1 MPAIRVATIC
11 VELDMLVLCAKVA
24 ITLGSF
30 GTNRTNI
37 QRKIKDVWVAVILV
51 GVSCSSL

>member
-37 QRKIKDVWVAVILV
+37 QRKIKDV
-51 GVSCSSL
+51 